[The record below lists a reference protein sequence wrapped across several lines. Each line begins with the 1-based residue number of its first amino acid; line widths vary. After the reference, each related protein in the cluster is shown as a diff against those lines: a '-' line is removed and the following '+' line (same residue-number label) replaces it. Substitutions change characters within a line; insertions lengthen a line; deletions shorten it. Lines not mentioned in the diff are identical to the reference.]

1 MKRLIFMMGL
11 IVGLTSHS
19 SAQYQCDIT
28 SSGVELLNPIG
39 AAPLTSL
46 VASGVPAYASFVLSN
61 QGVGLSNGSP
71 CEYGVGQ
78 VQVKVN
84 FPGPTFVSYY
94 FKYDGPATY
103 NTPKYTWTYSDL
115 LNALVGVNTVPISTG
130 FAGAEVENVLVSG
143 VTAGSSFL
151 GVTMQIINSASGDNP
166 NNNSF
171 DLPITETP
179 ATALPVILESFE
191 GFGEKCNAQLKWSTS
206 YEFNLKQYLVEVSKD
221 GNSFEKAGTVY
232 PINSNAGKY
241 QFNTTQ
247 SSGLNY
253 YRLKII
259 DNDGSYAY
267 SKIVSVVTK
276 CSDKLI
282 KVFPN
287 PVKADQLLSV
297 KISGYG
303 TSIKGDLY
311 SSTGQ
316 FVKTYVLKNGANDLS
331 VENLAQG
338 FYTLRVSDNGTITE
352 TVKINV
358 LK

>member
-1 MKRLIFMMGL
+1 MSL
-11 IVGLTSHS
+11 IVGLTSQS
-19 SAQYQCDIT
+19 KAQFACDIT
-28 SSGVELLNPIG
+28 SSGVELLNTVG
-39 AAPLTSL
+39 AAPLSSL
-46 VASGVPAYASFVLSN
+46 YAAGAPAYASFVLSN

-103 NTPKYTWTYSDL
+103 NTPKYSWTYNNT
-115 LNALVGVNTVPISTG
+115 LNALVGVNIVPISTG
-130 FAGAEVENVLVSG
+130 FAGAEVENIIVSG
-143 VTAGSSFL
+143 VAPGSSLL
-151 GVTMQIINSASGDNP
+151 GVTMQIINSASGDNT
-166 NNNSF
+166 NNNAF
-171 DLPITETP
+171 DLPITVLP
-179 ATALPVILESFE
+179 AQALPVILESFE
-191 GFGEKCNAQLKWSTS
+191 GFGEKCDAQLKWTTS
-206 YEFNLKQYLVEVSKD
+206 YELNLKQYQIEVSKD
-221 GNSFEKAGTVY
+221 GNSFDKAGIVY
-232 PINSNAGKY
+232 PINSNGGKY

-247 SSGLNY
+247 STGQNY
-253 YRLKII
+253 YRLKIV
-259 DNDGSYAY
+259 DNDGTYAY
-267 SKIVSVVTK
+267 SKIVSIVTK
-276 CSDKLI
+276 CSEKLV

-287 PVKADQLLSV
+287 PVKVDQLLSV

-316 FVKTYVLKNGANDLS
+316 FVKTYLLKNGANDLS

-338 FYTLRVSDNGTITE
+338 FYTLRVSENGTITE